1 MRINVLGPI
10 EVMTERRVIPLA
22 GQGQR
27 ALLAAL
33 AFDHGKVVPASRL
46 IEILWGDSPPA
57 TARTKIQAHVSALRQ
72 AMGYRVRDVDSPLLT
87 IPPGYLLS
95 GREVE
100 TDVAEFGAL
109 AARGGGA
116 AEAGEPGVASA
127 AYGEALALWRGT
139 AFADVSSPPIRAA
152 AETLEERRLLVAEAK
167 AEADLMLGRYGT
179 VVSELSGWMISYPL
193 RERLRGLLMLALHSL
208 GCRADALTVYRAGHE
223 LMAAELGLE
232 PSAWLRGMY
241 QRILTDDPASPGQ
254 EAFRSGSAA

>member
-10 EVMTERRVIPLA
+10 EVMAQGRVIPLT

-33 AFDHGKVVPASRL
+33 TFDHGKVVPADRL
-46 IEILWGDSPPA
+46 IEVLWGDRPPT

-87 IPPGYLLS
+87 IPPGYVLS
-95 GREVE
+95 GHEVE
-100 TDVAEFGAL
+100 TDAAEFGAL
-109 AARGGGA
+109 ATRGGRA
-116 AEAGEPGVASA
+116 AEAAEPGVASA

-152 AETLEERRLLVAEAK
+152 AESLEERRLLVAEAK

-179 VVSELSGWMISYPL
+179 VVSELSGWMIRYPL

-208 GCRADALTVYRAGHE
+208 GCRADALTVYHAGHA
-223 LMAAELGLE
+223 LMRAELGLE

-241 QRILTDDPASPGQ
+241 QRILTDDPAPPGQ
-254 EAFRSGSAA
+254 EAFRPGSAA